1 MSFYSFVKLVLMKF
15 NSVTYQYY
23 SRLVNKTITKSSII
37 KKRTMRKLILFIPLL
52 FISIT
57 FAQNN
62 GPKVGVINGTII
74 DQTTKEVLPY
84 VNIIIK
90 DNSKNVLTGG
100 ITNDKGEFSVNKIP
114 VGENTIEIQYIGYK
128 TDFKTIIFTR
138 KNATHS
144 LGTISLS
151 EDTAQLDEV
160 VVVAETSTVVQKIDR
175 KVINVGKDLTSAGT
189 TASELLNNVQSISVD
204 SQTGNISLRGNENVR
219 VLVDG
224 KPTNISVAD
233 LLKQIPSTSIKQVE
247 LITNPSAK
255 YNPEGMSGIINIV
268 LHKNANQG
276 FNGNV
281 NTGLTQG
288 ENTRFNGS
296 FNMNYKT
303 GKVNF
308 FGNYGYNTGKN
319 DNFGHVNRTGATPS
333 LQEFTFDSDRDSHLV
348 KVGAD
353 VYLNDKNTLS
363 FYTTQNFS
371 DNTAEGLT
379 KVTSANTLD
388 TNAPNIAK
396 TKSNS
401 GTYNLNYKL
410 EFDEK
415 NEHHLEFETTYS
427 NTDSPENAKYHEL
440 IDPLDPITNYNNS
453 VENKTDNFL
462 FNLDYT
468 VPLFEKGKLE
478 VGGEIRTNKTTN
490 LNISNQHENMYDLIG
505 NVIGTQPIGNS
516 SFAYDREIFSGYTN
530 YGHKFGKL
538 TMQLGVR
545 LEQYNVDGD
554 FQKGATK
561 SNYTDKIFSAYPSAF
576 FTYNPSEKNQYQ
588 VSYSRRVD
596 RPGIGQVN
604 PIREWSTPLITSVG
618 NPDLKPQ
625 FTNSYEVNY
634 TRKIKNGS
642 ITFGSFYR
650 KVNDNISRYSTI
662 DPLDGT
668 KQLLSYTNYDD
679 TDRYGFEVS
688 SNYKIAKWWRA
699 NASLDYYAKTEK
711 ELTREVKAN
720 SFNARLSNSFTA
732 TKKLRFQ
739 LFSMYR
745 GPEDGIQFNRS
756 AMWMMNIGSSL
767 SVLKNKGTISFRV
780 NDIFKGMKFEF
791 ESTQPYVQNGQF
803 NWESRTAYLGFNYR
817 FGGGKNKALQR
828 KQRDN
833 NEKQGGGGMM

>member
-1 MSFYSFVKLVLMKF
+1 MKF
-15 NSVTYQYY
+15 YPVTYQYN

-37 KKRTMRKLILFIPLL
+37 KKRTMRKLILFIHLL
-52 FISIT
+52 FISIA

-62 GPKVGVINGTII
+62 GPKIGLLKGKIT
-74 DQTTKEVLPY
+74 DQVTKEILPY

-90 DNSKNVLTGG
+90 DKSNNVLTGG
-100 ITNDKGEFSVNKIP
+100 ITDDKGEFNVNKIP
-114 VGENTIEIQYIGYK
+114 AGENIIEIQYIGYK
-128 TDFKTIIFTR
+128 TDSRKIIFTR
-138 KNATHS
+138 KDATHS
-144 LGTISLS
+144 LGTISLA

-189 TASELLNNVQSISVD
+189 TASELLNNVQSVSVD

-224 KPTNISVAD
+224 KPSNISVAD

-255 YNPEGMSGIINIV
+255 YSPEGMSGMINIV

-319 DNFGHVNRTGATPS
+319 DNFGHVTRTGTTPS
-333 LQEFTFDSDRDSHLV
+333 LQEFTFDSDRDSHLI

-353 VYLNDKNTLS
+353 IYLNDKNTLS
-363 FYTTQNFS
+363 FYTTQNLS

-379 KVTSANTLD
+379 KVTIANVLN
-388 TNAPNIAK
+388 TNAPNLAK

-410 EFDEK
+410 DFDEK
-415 NEHHLEFETTYS
+415 NEHNLEFEATYS
-427 NTDSPENAKYHEL
+427 NADSPENARYHEL
-440 IDPLDPITNYNNS
+440 INPSDPITNYTNS
-453 VENKTDNFL
+453 VENTTDNFL

-478 VGGEIRTNKTTN
+478 IGGEIRTNKTTN
-490 LNISNQHENMYDLIG
+490 FNISNQHENAYDSNGIFA
-505 NVIGTQPIGNS
+505 GTQPIGNS
-516 SFAYDREIFSGYTN
+516 SFGYDRKIFSGYTN

-554 FQKGATK
+554 FQKGA
-561 SNYTDKIFSAYPSAF
+561 SNAKYTDKIFSAYPSAF

-618 NPDLKPQ
+618 NPDLRPQ

-650 KVNDNISRYSTI
+650 KVNNNISRYSTI

-688 SNYKIAKWWRA
+688 SNYKISKWWRA

-756 AMWMMNIGSSL
+756 AMWMVNIGSSL